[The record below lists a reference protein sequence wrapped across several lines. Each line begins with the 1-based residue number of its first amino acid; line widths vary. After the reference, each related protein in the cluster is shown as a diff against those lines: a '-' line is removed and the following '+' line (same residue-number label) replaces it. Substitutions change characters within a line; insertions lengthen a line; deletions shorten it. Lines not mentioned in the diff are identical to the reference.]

1 MRILVVEDDPSLRNQ
16 IQQQLM
22 AEGHAVD
29 LAPDGREG
37 LYLGSENPYDLA
49 VVDLGLPHLDGVALI
64 SQLREA
70 GHSYPIIIL
79 TARDGWQDKV
89 QGLESGADDYL
100 TKPFH
105 PEELRARLNALLRRA
120 NGRASAV
127 IRGGQLCIDTN
138 ARRVTLNEIPV
149 ELTGYEYQALAY
161 LASHDGNVI
170 SKTELTEHLYDQDF
184 DRDSNVIEVFIGRL
198 RRKLG
203 ADLITTVRGL
213 GYRFNLPPDHSPS
226 KQTHSDSGHE

>member
-1 MRILVVEDDPSLRNQ
+1 MRILVVEDDPALRAQ
-16 IQQQLM
+16 IQSQLR

-37 LYLGSENPYDLA
+37 LFLGSENPYDLA
-49 VVDLGLPHLDGVALI
+49 VVDLGLPDLDGISLI
-64 SQLREA
+64 RQLRE
-70 GHSYPIIIL
+70 GGQTYPVLIL
-79 TARDGWQDKV
+79 TARGGWQDKV
-89 QGLESGADDYL
+89 EGLESGADDYL

-120 NGRASAV
+120 SGHASAL
-127 IRGGQLCIDTN
+127 IRSGNLSIDTS
-138 ARRVTLNEIPV
+138 ARQVTLDDKTV

-161 LASHDGNVI
+161 LALNRGKVI

-203 ADLITTVRGL
+203 SERITTVRGL
-213 GYRFNLPPDHSPS
+213 GYRFNRPEDEQP
-226 KQTHSDSGHE
+226 